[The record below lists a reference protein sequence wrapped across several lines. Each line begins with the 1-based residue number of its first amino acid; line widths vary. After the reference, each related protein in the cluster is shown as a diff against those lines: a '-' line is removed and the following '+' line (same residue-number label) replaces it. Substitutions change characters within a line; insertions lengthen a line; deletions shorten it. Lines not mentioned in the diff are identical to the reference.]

1 MNVQDSWIRAEMGGT
16 KQASVI
22 TKPEILIALLKKAK
36 RPLIII
42 GHEIISDRVRTDI
55 LIRMV
60 SEFQKTKG
68 IPILTTSHIAGQVME
83 RGIRL
88 SGVLGSM
95 EIIDRLR
102 DPTWNGC
109 DGNGQ
114 YDLVFI
120 AGFSYALGSLLFSA
134 LKQNAPQTKVISLDP
149 KYHPHATWSYA
160 NMKTDSW
167 KAEIDRL
174 IDLLHSENT
183 HQKMEEI
190 HV

>member
-1 MNVQDSWIRAEMGGT
+1 MSGQDSWLRAEMGGT

-22 TKPEILIALLKKAK
+22 SKPEVLIALLKKSK

-42 GHEIISDRVRTDI
+42 GHETISDSVRTDI
-55 LIRMV
+55 LIRMI

-68 IPILTTSHIAGQVME
+68 IPILSTSHIAGQVME
-83 RGIRL
+83 RGVKI

-102 DPTWNGC
+102 DPTWKGL
-109 DGNGQ
+109 DGKGQ
-114 YDLVFI
+114 YDLVLS
-120 AGFSYALGSLLFSA
+120 AGFSYSLGWLLFSG
-134 LKQNAPQTKVISLDP
+134 LKQGAPETKIISLDP
-149 KYHPHATWSYA
+149 KYHPHASWSYA

-167 KAEIDRL
+167 KAEIERL
-174 IDLLHSENT
+174 IELLHTENT
-183 HQKMEEI
+183 QQKMEEA

>member
-120 AGFSYALGSLLFSA
+120 AGFSYTLGSLLFSA
-134 LKQNAPQTKVISLDP
+134 LKQNAPLTKVISLDP
-149 KYHPHATWSYA
+149 KYHPHASWSCA

-174 IDLLHSENT
+174 IDLLHSDNT
-183 HQKMEEI
+183 HQKTEEN